1 MAIGKIE
8 IFAILA
14 TLIST
19 GVTLGL
25 YQINFQGFTHLTNYS
40 KTPAYDLTGTR
51 LFANGTLIL
60 NVTRTA
66 GPDTYGGFIVLV
78 QILYPNG
85 TVLYQ
90 WTGQQLGNL
99 PPSDIFNKYP
109 LHPAKPIHIGN
120 YGVGILAPLGQNFVV
135 KLQVPFAIKPGI
147 YIVRVYD
154 ADGQYQA
161 YGQAFQV
168 TVEVTS

>member
-1 MAIGKIE
+1 MRTLEIIAI
-8 IFAILA
+8 IFM
-14 TLIST
+14 LIAT
-19 GVTLGL
+19 GVTFGL

-40 KTPAYDLTGTR
+40 KTPAYDLSGTR
-51 LFANGTLIL
+51 LYSNGTLLL

-90 WTGQQLGNL
+90 WTGQQLGML
-99 PPSDIFNKYP
+99 PQSDVINEFP

-135 KLQVPFAIKPGI
+135 KLQVPFHINPGT

-154 ADGQYQA
+154 AEPS
-161 YGQAFQV
+161 
-168 TVEVTS
+168 T